1 MDSATGFTEIA
12 LATRVLLVVAVV
24 TVLFVIVGYVIDR
37 SAERPTRSKD
47 R

>member
-1 MDSATGFTEIA
+1 MDSATGFTEVA

-24 TVLFVIVGYVIDR
+24 TVIFVVVGYVIDR
-37 SAERPTRSKD
+37 SAERRSRLKD